1 MRLVRFIGA
10 SVCALCAGVLFAAE
24 SVVSDVTISQ
34 AAERDPVTITYRLTG
49 DPSIITLE
57 ILNNGEPVAGER
69 VQYVTGDANK
79 LVEPTAE
86 GEVRTIKWQADKAW
100 PQQQFTDAAISAR
113 VTAWT
118 TNAPPNVLVVDLSDG
133 AMRYYTDESYL
144 PYGGL
149 TNDLYR
155 LSQMVFRRIP
165 AAGVETTLG
174 GKGNEYAWQQ
184 TGAGGREAPHKVKFS
199 KDFYMGVFEVT
210 QGQWS
215 KVYSRNP
222 SSYTNL
228 TYTETRPVEGVGY
241 SQIRG
246 SATSGISVWTPA
258 NNVAPSSSS
267 FIGKLRTRTGAA
279 FDLPTECQWEYAAH
293 GGTDEMFY
301 NGHTYITTP
310 NGGDKVDATVLAE
323 AQANLSLLGRWQGNG
338 GCLTGSTWAPFDCT
352 TEYGTARV
360 GSYLPS
366 DYGLYD
372 MLGNVR
378 EICREPAMLE
388 NGNGP
393 RAWSETDYV
402 DPVSSQA
409 YNVKTLEEIDTSQ
422 CGGATLQK
430 GGSWRDPWYVCRPSF
445 ASADF
450 YTWEGRSWAGC
461 RIILEIPQ
469 P

>member
-10 SVCALCAGVLFAAE
+10 SVCALCAGTLFAAE

-34 AAERDPVTITYRLTG
+34 AAERGPVTITYRLTG
-49 DPSIITLE
+49 DQSIITLE
-57 ILNNGEPVAGER
+57 ILNKGEPVAGER

-174 GKGNEYAWQQ
+174 GKGNEYGWQP
-184 TGAGGREAPHKVKFS
+184 TGAGERETPHKVKFS

-215 KVYSRNP
+215 KIYQYGNASLFK
-222 SSYTNL
+222 NL
-228 TYTETRPVEGVGY
+228 DYNGVRPVEKAGY
-241 SQIRG
+241 RQMRG
-246 SATSGISVWTPA
+246 SNWTPA
-258 NNVAPSSSS
+258 NNVAPSDTS
-267 FIGKLRTRTGAA
+267 FIGRLRTLTGAA

-293 GGTDEMFY
+293 GGSTETFY
-301 NGHTYITTP
+301 NGHTYIASPKGGGVVDTT
-310 NGGDKVDATVLAE
+310 VQAE
-323 AQANLSLLGRWQGNG
+323 AEANLSLLGRWKLNG
-338 GCLTGSTWAPFDCT
+338 GYVNGT
-352 TEYGTARV
+352 TEPDYTSCSTENGTARV

-372 MLGNVR
+372 MLGNVA
-378 EICREPAMLE
+378 ETCREMCIYHNNE
-388 NGNGP
+388 NGKN
-393 RAWSETDYV
+393 REWSETDIV

-409 YNVKTLEEIDTSQ
+409 YGAPTQATIDTNKT
-422 CGGATLQK
+422 GNAALIK
-430 GGSWRDPWYVCRPSF
+430 GGSWKDNWYQCVPSR
-445 ASADF
+445 AESDI
-450 YTWEGRSWAGC
+450 YDWEGKVHAGC
-461 RIILEIPQ
+461 RIILEIPN